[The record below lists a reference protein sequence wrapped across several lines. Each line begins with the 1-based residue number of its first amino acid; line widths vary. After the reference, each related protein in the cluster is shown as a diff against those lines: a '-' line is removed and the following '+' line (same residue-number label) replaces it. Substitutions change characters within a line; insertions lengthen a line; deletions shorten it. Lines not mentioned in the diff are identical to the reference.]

1 MVFGRKTP
9 RSKAVNLALQ
19 GGGAHGAFTW
29 GVLDRLIQ
37 DERLTFD
44 GISGTSAG
52 AMNAVV
58 LASGFEKGGREG
70 AREALQKFWRAVSR
84 DGRMNP
90 IQRSLMD
97 RFLGNWS
104 LDQNPAFIAFD
115 VATRFLSPYD
125 FNPFNINPLR
135 ELLEKEV
142 DFEAVRGC
150 KRLKLFI
157 SATNV
162 RTGKARIFKTAEIT
176 PDAVMASACLPF
188 LFQAV
193 EIDGTPYWD
202 GGYVGNPPLYPFFRA
217 TGTDDV
223 ILVQTNPVL
232 REETPQTAREILNRI
247 NEITFNASLLSEFR
261 AIGFVR
267 RLIEGGI
274 IRRFTGKSGQRSLLL
289 HRIAGTGELTDLTSS
304 SKFNTEWSFFLH
316 LRDIG
321 RAAAEAFL
329 KKNFVAIGKRAT
341 LDPAKELV

>member
-1 MVFGRKTP
+1 MVFTR
-9 RSKAVNLALQ
+9 RSPKLVNLALQ

-29 GVLDRLIQ
+29 GVLDRLLEDKRIA
-37 DERLTFD
+37 FD

-52 AMNAVV
+52 AMNAVAF
-58 LASGFEKGGREG
+58 ASGFEQGGRAG

-104 LDQNPAFIAFD
+104 LDHNPAFLALD
-115 VATRFLSPYD
+115 LTTRFLSPYD

-135 ELLEKEV
+135 EILEREV
-142 DFEAVRGC
+142 DFDAVRAG
-150 KRLKLFI
+150 KKLKLFI

-162 RTGKARIFKTAEIT
+162 RTGKARIFRSEEIT
-176 PDAVMASACLPF
+176 ADAVMASACLPF

-202 GGYVGNPPLYPFFRA
+202 GGYVGNPPLFPFFRS

-223 ILVQTNPVL
+223 ILVQTNPTV
-232 REETPQTAREILNRI
+232 REGTPQTAREILNRI

-267 RLIEGGI
+267 RLIEGGLL
-274 IRRFTGKSGQRSLLL
+274 RSWTGRSGHRNLRL
-289 HRIAGTGELTDLTSS
+289 HRIAADDELQELTSS
-304 SKFNTEWSFFLH
+304 SKFNTEWPFFLH

-321 RAAAEAFL
+321 RGAAERFL
-329 KKNFVAIGKRAT
+329 SDHFASIGRRSS
-341 LDPAKELV
+341 LDFRRELA

>member
-1 MVFGRKTP
+1 MAFRRRRTP
-9 RSKAVNLALQ
+9 KPVNLALQ

-29 GVLDRLIQ
+29 GVLDRLLEE
-37 DERLTFD
+37 ERLVFD
-44 GISGTSAG
+44 SISGTSAG

-58 LASGFEKGGREG
+58 LTSGFEQNGREG

-90 IQRSLMD
+90 VQRSVID

-104 LDQNPAFIAFD
+104 LDHNPAFLALD
-115 VATRFLSPYD
+115 VASRFLSPYD

-135 ELLEKEV
+135 EIIEREV
-142 DFEAVRGC
+142 DFEAVRAC
-150 KRLKLFI
+150 KKIKLFI

-162 RTGKARIFKTAEIT
+162 RTGKARIFRTGEIT
-176 PDAVMASACLPF
+176 PDMVMASACLPF

-202 GGYVGNPPLYPFFRA
+202 GGYVGNPPLYPFFRT

-223 ILVQTNPVL
+223 ILVQTNPVI
-232 REETPQTAREILNRI
+232 REETPQTAREILNRV

-267 RLIEGGI
+267 RLIDGGI
-274 IRRFTGKSGQRSLLL
+274 IRRFTGRSGQRNLLL
-289 HRIAGTGELTDLTSS
+289 HRIAGTEELTDLTSS
-304 SKFNTEWSFFLH
+304 SKFNTEWSFFMH

-329 KKNFVAIGKRAT
+329 EKNFAMIGRRAT
-341 LDPAKELV
+341 LDPTKDLA